1 MRATTITLTEQELNF
16 LRVIAQQTGK
26 TPEELV
32 RDAVIQFL
40 AQYQPL
46 TAGHYSNK
54 RVACGRIAL
63 ICRHSPISGVK
74 WTVGSSHDD
83 NCRRSFID

>member
-40 AQYQPL
+40 AQYQ
-46 TAGHYSNK
+46 AAH
-54 RVACGRIAL
+54 RRAL
-63 ICRHSPISGVK
+63 LQQARGMWQDRADLPSFA
-74 WTVGSSHDD
+74 DL
-83 NCRRSFID
+83 RSEMDRWELPR